1 MWGFH
6 DRLLT
11 LRGALF
17 NLLTNDPCRD
27 ALWRRWRWQQSK
39 MNAEANFVYSEEEWS
54 REWEGIV
61 SMAST
66 EPRKPYRRRS
76 VMDSR
81 TTDEAETFE
90 NATYESLEEIHV
102 LALAHVLRRPIIVIA
117 DVMLKDQNGEAMAPI
132 PFGGIYL
139 PLECLPSDCHRSP
152 LLLTYDMA
160 HFSALVVMEKESFG
174 DKSVIIPPAVI
185 PLTDAENRLL
195 PIQFS
200 IDPGEAFVWGKDD
213 KDPATLKHFVLT
225 ERDQI
230 NVLKEYLDVVYVSS
244 QLSPGEEYE
253 IDFSEDEIEKKFT
266 EPEAVADETDGPIF
280 GNNKSKAAKQLQS
293 VAKQFG
299 SIGKSMSK
307 RFKKNIGSIT
317 TKMAKN
323 QKKTLTS
330 GNSVVN
336 IAKSKLLCAELR
348 AKRHEYQE
356 EMVRNYLEFAQERFL
371 KSQSDKEKQERER
384 QHFENL
390 KLQEQAYL
398 EGSLNCINPGCDQ
411 FGTALTSY
419 MCADCYEKQR
429 NDEILSQTDDLSPRY
444 DTGNSKFYA
453 ETDMETHEY
462 IRRMPSVKAL
472 NNLDQTLYLSKSTFY
487 NDTRKPTS
495 EAGAH
500 NYWNSN
506 MQKNDSEH
514 SKLTDLHKEIR
525 SPKLHHRNG
534 YERLTNNGQE
544 RIYPETYDNIPLK
557 PLKVNI
563 PGQASIFSPGNTI
576 GNSAILTKARPLR
589 DTKSADTHHFNH
601 DTDARNVKSSLSYNS
616 SQDHPDLPDR
626 TMYNNYQTPFGKA
639 KPCKTIN
646 CMFFGSPEMDYYCSK
661 CSRERRFED

>member
-54 REWEGIV
+54 KEWEGIV

-76 VMDSR
+76 VMDTRMS
-81 TTDEAETFE
+81 DETEAFE

-185 PLTDAENRLL
+185 PLTDAENHLL

-213 KDPATLKHFVLT
+213 KDSANLKNFVLT

-253 IDFSEDEIEKKFT
+253 VDFSEDEIEKKFT
-266 EPEAVADETDGPIF
+266 EPEVMADENDGPIF

-323 QKKTLTS
+323 QKKPLTS
-330 GNSVVN
+330 GSSSVN
-336 IAKSKLLCAELR
+336 IVKSKLLCAELR

-371 KSQSDKEKQERER
+371 KSQSDKCKQERER

-398 EGSLNCINPGCDQ
+398 EGSLSCINPGCDQ

-419 MCADCYEKQR
+419 MCTDCYEKQR

-453 ETDMETHEY
+453 ETDIESHEF
-462 IRRMPSVKAL
+462 IKRMPSVKAL

-487 NDTRKPTS
+487 NDVRKNVSLYENENSRLT
-495 EAGAH
+495 EA
-500 NYWNSN
+500 
-506 MQKNDSEH
+506 DR
-514 SKLTDLHKEIR
+514 EIN
-525 SPKLHHRNG
+525 SPKQHHRNG
-534 YERLTNNGQE
+534 YERLVGGQD
-544 RIYPETYDNIPLK
+544 RVHAETYDNMPNIPFK

-576 GNSAILTKARPLR
+576 GNSSVLAKAKTSR
-589 DTKSADTHHFNH
+589 DTKSADKS
-601 DTDARNVKSSLSYNS
+601 TDHIEQDVDIRKVKSSMNYYSNH
-616 SQDHPDLPDR
+616 DHSDLADR
-626 TMYNNYQTPFGKA
+626 TSFHNIQTPFGKA

-661 CSRERRFED
+661 CSRERRFEDY